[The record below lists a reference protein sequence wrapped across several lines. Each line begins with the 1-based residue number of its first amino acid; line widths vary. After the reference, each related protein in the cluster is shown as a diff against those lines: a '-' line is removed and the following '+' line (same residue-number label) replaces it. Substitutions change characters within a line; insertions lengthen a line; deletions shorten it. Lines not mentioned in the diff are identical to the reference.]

1 MDALQA
7 YRNARKHLTACAN
20 RLATCDLADFAN
32 VQRAHTEAL
41 LAARAALNALPNTK
55 QTRSGLTLYLHFNA
69 AGTATYVSVPQ

>member
-7 YRNARKHLTACAN
+7 YRNARKHLDACAN
-20 RLATCDLADFAN
+20 RLTTCDLADFDR
-32 VQRAHTEAL
+32 VVKAHSEAL
-41 LAARAALNALPNTK
+41 AAARAALKALPNTK